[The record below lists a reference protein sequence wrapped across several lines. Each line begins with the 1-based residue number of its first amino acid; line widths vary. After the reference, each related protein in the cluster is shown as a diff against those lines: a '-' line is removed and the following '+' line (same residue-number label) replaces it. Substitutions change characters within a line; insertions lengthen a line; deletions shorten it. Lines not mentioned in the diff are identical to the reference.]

1 MAGTVRTR
9 RQSRIPHVSL
19 NSDGQSHPLLNA
31 LSVFTLI
38 VGVVSFTLGLVLVN
52 VPSAGHG
59 TAIAAAVTGLAGL
72 LVGLYAQM
80 MSATREQRILIVT
93 GMIGSFVGLALGLA
107 HGGFGG

>member
-1 MAGTVRTR
+1 
-9 RQSRIPHVSL
+9 VSL

-52 VPSAGHG
+52 VTSAGHG
-59 TAIAAAVTGLAGL
+59 AAIAAAVTGLAGL